1 MPTVLNIKNLRHGGD
16 CSTCLK
22 NNGRNC
28 DFCAYEDITQVQ
40 LELNQYRNFDGEI
53 ITLENDFDF
62 DPANALEESETENGE
77 PCYRF
82 AVDEEDSIWL
92 DGDGNEVTEYLS
104 A

>member
-1 MPTVLNIKNLRHGGD
+1 MQPATVKPCASHLCNRAI
-16 CSTCLK
+16 STAAMCEGQCKQEAL
-22 NNGRNC
+22 
-28 DFCAYEDITQVQ
+28 Q
-40 LELNQYRNFDGEI
+40 LELNQYKNFDGEI

-62 DPANALEESETENGE
+62 HPINALEESETEEGE

-82 AVDEEDSIWL
+82 AIDEDDSIWL